1 MTRYLLSIT
10 VPGAKRPWSIDP
22 AELSQPCPAP
32 PEREEAD
39 PDPDGEGVAGVASR
53 VVSGASVVKSVSAP
67 QDAQKRPSGTV
78 AWQAGHVTTP
88 F

>member
-22 AELSQPCPAP
+22 AELSQPCPDP
-32 PEREEAD
+32 DGD